1 MIYSTFTYKMKDNKN
16 IHLHKW
22 LPKNTNPTKL
32 LLIVHGAV
40 EHGKRYNSFARQL
53 TEQGFIVIA
62 PDYRGHGLTALDDGI
77 FSHFEDSNGF
87 MKVVHDLDEI
97 LSNLELEYP
106 TLPRAIFGH
115 SLGSF
120 LVRKFI
126 SMRGNKFKAAI
137 ISATSW
143 GNSLEIYGGLFLS
156 KLWSLFTNKN
166 KPNKFYN
173 DFLWMTINSK
183 IKGRKGVLDFIN
195 SDEKEVEK
203 YQEDPLNGNII
214 SIEFG
219 EQMSKG
225 LLIVR
230 EDEVFENTPN
240 NLNIYIASGLDD
252 PLAKKGKDIK
262 KIADKYRKSGCNNVT
277 VRLYPKARHEILN
290 EANKDKIIKEM
301 LEWLNDSI

>member
-1 MIYSTFTYKMKDNKN
+1 MSYSTFTYKMNDDKN

-22 LPKNTNPTKL
+22 LPVNSKPTKL
-32 LLIVHGAV
+32 LLLAHGAV
-40 EHGKRYNSFARQL
+40 EHGKRYDSFAEQL
-53 TEQGFIVIA
+53 TECGFVVIA
-62 PDYRGHGLTALDDGI
+62 PDHRGHGLTALEDGV
-77 FSHFEDSNGF
+77 FSHFGDADGF
-87 MKVVHDLDEI
+87 MKVVQDLDEI
-97 LSNLELEYP
+97 LTNLKIEYP
-106 TLPRAIFGH
+106 DLPRAIFGH

-126 SMRGNKFKAAI
+126 SIRGNEFKAAI

-156 KLWSLFTNKN
+156 KIWSLFTNKN

-183 IKGRKGVLDFIN
+183 VKDKKGTLDFIN

-203 YQEDPLNGNII
+203 YQEDPLNGNIM

-219 EQMSKG
+219 EQMSKA

-230 EDEVFENTPN
+230 EDEVFNNTPN
-240 NLNIYIASGLDD
+240 DLNIYIASGLDD
-252 PLAKKGKDIK
+252 PLSNKGKDIK
-262 KIADKYRKSGCNNVT
+262 KIAKEYEVSGCNNVKLRT
-277 VRLYPKARHEILN
+277 KLKVYTCNRFPRF
-290 EANKDKIIKEM
+290 
-301 LEWLNDSI
+301 